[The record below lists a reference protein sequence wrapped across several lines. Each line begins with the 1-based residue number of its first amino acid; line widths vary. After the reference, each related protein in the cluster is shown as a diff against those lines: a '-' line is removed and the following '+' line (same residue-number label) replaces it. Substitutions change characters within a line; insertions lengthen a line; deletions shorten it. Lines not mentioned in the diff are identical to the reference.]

1 MSTIKRTAEIE
12 NKYGTCRVV
21 DGKRFEAIIHGN
33 EPASKVWLKF
43 TSENDLIALAGDIQE
58 ILAFIRKETAGNPC
72 APTLESN
79 CEVTRSFAA

>member
-43 TSENDLIALAGDIQE
+43 TSEHELMTLAGNINE
-58 ILAFIRKETAGNPC
+58 ILSFIKAEAGGEIGRDPQHG
-72 APTLESN
+72 
-79 CEVTRSFAA
+79 